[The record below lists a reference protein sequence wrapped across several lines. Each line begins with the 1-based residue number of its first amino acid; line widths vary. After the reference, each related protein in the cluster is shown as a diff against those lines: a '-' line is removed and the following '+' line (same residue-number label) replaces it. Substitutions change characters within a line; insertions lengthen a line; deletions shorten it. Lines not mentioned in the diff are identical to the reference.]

1 MRTDAPASFRPKYLG
16 GVPQGRGQSPLSRAT
31 GAKA

>member
-1 MRTDAPASFRPKYLG
+1 MRTDAPASSWFKYSG
-16 GVPQGRGQSPLSRAT
+16 GVPQGRGQSPLSRTT

>member
-16 GVPQGRGQSPLSRAT
+16 GLPQGRGQSPLCGTT